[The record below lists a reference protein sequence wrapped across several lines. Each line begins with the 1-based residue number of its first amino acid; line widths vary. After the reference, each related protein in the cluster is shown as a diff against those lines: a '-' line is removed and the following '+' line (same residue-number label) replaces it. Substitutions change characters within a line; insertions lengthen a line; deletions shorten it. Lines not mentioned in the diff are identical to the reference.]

1 MSLSDSAAEA
11 LCSVAEK
18 AMIARGVDPEIAREF
33 AERACRPTVRRRARR
48 VEKGVKSK
56 ARKAGKKMTRKT
68 QLAINKGRK
77 TAGLKPI
84 KWKKKGTK

>member
-1 MSLSDSAAEA
+1 MSLSDSAAIA

-18 AMIARGVDPEIAREF
+18 AMIAKGVTPEVAREF
-33 AERACRPTVRRRARR
+33 AERACRPTAKRVTRRAGK
-48 VEKGVKSK
+48 VVKTK
-56 ARKAGKKMTRKT
+56 ARRGGKKMTRKT

-77 TAGLKPI
+77 SAGLKPI